1 MKLWALAAAALL
13 MLLTPAAAQDVDQS
27 ADQPVMGSSAA
38 AEQAEPQAGR
48 VLVLGD
54 ALGGGLGAGLARVAE
69 PSGNYDVSVRFN
81 EESGL
86 ARPEVYDW
94 PATVSKILRSNSYG
108 AIVVM
113 LGANDTQPIRRED
126 GERIPVGTP
135 EWAEAYGQRVDL
147 MLAELA
153 MSGAR
158 IIWVGPPQMRDPQY
172 DAAIKE
178 IAAIQRQRAE
188 AAGAAFIDMRPA
200 LAAPDGSYAESG
212 PDDTGTLTRL
222 RGRDGISFYK
232 AGNNRMGQIVLSVL
246 DGGEAGTLQ
255 AGAGQGAESAD
266 KQASQVPLFGQL
278 LMNGEAY
285 AVQPEGVTSNA
296 VMLAAA
302 GLEGEAA
309 LKALRDL
316 APQGSNAINLF
327 RYGHA
332 PAAPAG
338 RADDFAA
345 PAAP

>member
-1 MKLWALAAAALL
+1 MRLGVPAMLAAAGLL
-13 MLLTPAAAQDVDQS
+13 LLLPPAAAQVQET
-27 ADQPVMGSSAA
+27 PVMGAPA
-38 AEQAEPQAGR
+38 GTEKAEQQAGR

-54 ALGGGLGAGLARVAE
+54 ALGGGLGAGLSRVAE
-69 PSGNYDVSVRFN
+69 AAGNYDVSVRFN

-94 PATVSKILRSNSYG
+94 PATVSKILRSNSFG

-113 LGANDTQPIRRED
+113 LGANDTQPIRRQD

-135 EWAEAYGQRVDL
+135 EWAEAYGERVDR
-147 MLAELA
+147 MLSELA
-153 MSGAR
+153 TSGAR
-158 IIWVGPPQMRDPQY
+158 IIWVGPPPMRDPQY

-188 AAGAAFIDMRPA
+188 AKGAAFIDMRPV

-246 DGGEAGTLQ
+246 EGGEAGTLQ
-255 AGAGQGAESAD
+255 AGAGEAAGAAED
-266 KQASQVPLFGQL
+266 QASQVPIFGQL

-285 AVQPEGVTSNA
+285 AVQPEGVTANA

-316 APQGSNAINLF
+316 SPQGSNAINLF